1 MKKKKVKICCE
12 TCVWN
17 EDGLCD
23 KLGWFVDPDD
33 KCDDK
38 WEYVLSD
45 TDKETM
51 HHEYDK

>member
-38 WEYVLSD
+38 WEYVAQ
-45 TDKETM
+45 KEGD
-51 HHEYDK
+51 EEK